1 VYDASGRD
9 VMTLDTFARKAETSP
24 LA

>member
-1 VYDASGRD
+1 
-9 VMTLDTFARKAETSP
+9 MTLDTFARKAETSP